1 MSFGLLAPLFL
12 AGLTALAV
20 PILVHLVRREERT
33 AVVFPSLMFLRRLPT
48 HERRRRTIRHWWLL
62 SLRCLALLLLC
73 LAFARPF
80 IHLPA
85 AVGSGESSRDR
96 VVLLDRS
103 YSMTFGEHW
112 QQAQQSARTALDEL
126 GSGDRGALIV
136 FDQETEVASDLTADR
151 GSLATALVSVR
162 PGAGHTKLLSAVERA
177 GHLLQDSQAAQREIV
192 LISDFQRSGFEQ
204 DKQVR
209 LSPTVRVIPRLI
221 SSGNAANAA
230 VASVGVQRRRHGSGD
245 NAQLLVRVLN
255 TGATAINNLDLA
267 LYVNDRKLEQQR
279 LSLAAGAVGEVRFN
293 LLIDATELSRVRVQ
307 LLTTDALAADNA
319 QHLVLSGAPTIT
331 VLVVQDKD
339 ARTGQGLYLR
349 QALEQATLPTFRVR
363 ARTLEELR
371 ETDIDG
377 AEVIVI
383 NDAPIPGGPMQQH
396 LRRFLDGGGGLL
408 IVAAERTRGAWPNGE
423 QGLVPGN
430 LGRSI
435 ERGGSSP
442 ARLVGLHTTHP
453 VLAAFNTPGGGDLA
467 AAQVYRYRELD
478 GVAGDAIIARYDDG
492 AVALAE
498 RRVGHGRVLVLTTT
512 LDPYWNT
519 LPLQPGYVPLLH
531 ETLKYLGAYVP
542 APNAFA
548 IGDTVD
554 LGRQAKG
561 LPGHTTAAAALARG
575 AISVIRTPSGREQ
588 RLPSGA
594 GVLRLAEPGF
604 YEAHVSGGGARS
616 LIIAANARTEE
627 SRLEPLD
634 TDAFLAAIDR
644 SATGQEG
651 SSAQQTQTASSAYEN
666 IWWFVLLACTFLLA
680 LETLVSNRLSGR
692 SKLASSL

>member
-112 QQAQQSARTALDEL
+112 QQAQQAARTALDEL

-377 AEVIVI
+377 ADVIVI

-408 IVAAERTRGAWPNGE
+408 IVG
-423 QGLVPGN
+423 
-430 LGRSI
+430 GRM
-435 ERGGSSP
+435 
-442 ARLVGLHTTHP
+442 A
-453 VLAAFNTPGGGDLA
+453 N
-467 AAQVYRYRELD
+467 
-478 GVAGDAIIARYDDG
+478 
-492 AVALAE
+492 
-498 RRVGHGRVLVLTTT
+498 
-512 LDPYWNT
+512 
-519 LPLQPGYVPLLH
+519 
-531 ETLKYLGAYVP
+531 
-542 APNAFA
+542 
-548 IGDTVD
+548 
-554 LGRQAKG
+554 KG
-561 LPGHTTAAAALARG
+561 
-575 AISVIRTPSGREQ
+575 
-588 RLPSGA
+588 
-594 GVLRLAEPGF
+594 
-604 YEAHVSGGGARS
+604 
-616 LIIAANARTEE
+616 
-627 SRLEPLD
+627 
-634 TDAFLAAIDR
+634 
-644 SATGQEG
+644 
-651 SSAQQTQTASSAYEN
+651 
-666 IWWFVLLACTFLLA
+666 
-680 LETLVSNRLSGR
+680 
-692 SKLASSL
+692 